1 MQMKRVVSIQDI
13 SCLGKCSLTVA
24 LPVISAMGAECAI
37 LPTAVL
43 STHTMFPDFTCCDL
57 TEQLLPIA
65 RHWKCQRVS
74 FEAICTGYMASAAQI
89 DDVCQVLELLKDENT
104 LIFVDPAMADQGK
117 LYPPFD
123 SDFPAAMTRLVKRA
137 DVVVPNLTEAC
148 LLTGEPY
155 KAVYDEAYI
164 HALLKKITDLGAKK
178 AALTG
183 VSFEE
188 DRLGVMAYDPEED
201 TYFSYFNQRIPAHFH
216 GTGDLFSA
224 SCVGAMMNGK
234 TLQESLALAV
244 DFTLECIRKTTENE
258 RASWYGVEFERAIP
272 YLLERMGR

>member
-43 STHTMFPDFTCCDL
+43 STHTMFSDFTCCDL

-123 SDFPAAMTRLVKRA
+123 SDVPAAMTRLVKRA

-155 KAVYDEAYI
+155 KTVYDEAYI
-164 HALLKKITDLGAKK
+164 RALLKKITDLGAKK

-183 VSFEE
+183 VSFEK